1 MADET
6 TNAPVAGAEETATQD
21 EKKMYVYYYSDPDGA
36 TKALRFH
43 PIYSEIPFTT
53 LPWHVHEEAPDASL
67 VDPVWNDQLNGG
79 LGGWQENSGEAQ
91 SQIIA
96 QVQEKLQEVDTKSKE
111 LDEKAKQFDAEN
123 TKLDEAV
130 KTVQSS
136 QMQGTQQNAALL
148 KAFTTQ
154 SKQITEMI
162 STMQENMALMQK
174 SQQTILT
181 EINKLKAQPTTPSTG
196 EDTKPADQ
204 DKANNQYQEVT
215 DYDF

>member
-6 TNAPVAGAEETATQD
+6 TNAPVAGVEETATQ
-21 EKKMYVYYYSDPDGA
+21 ENKNLFTYYYSDPDGA
-36 TKALRFH
+36 TKVERCH
-43 PIYSEIPFTT
+43 PIYSEIPFTV
-53 LPWHVHEEAPDASL
+53 LPWHVHKEAPAAGM

-79 LGGWQENSGEAQ
+79 LGGWQENNGEAQ

-111 LDEKAKQFDAEN
+111 LDDKAKQFDAEN

-130 KTVQSS
+130 KTVQNS

-154 SKQITEMI
+154 SKQMTEMI

-196 EDTKPADQ
+196 EDTKPTDQ
-204 DKANNQYQEVT
+204 DKANN
-215 DYDF
+215 

>member
-6 TNAPVAGAEETATQD
+6 QNAPVAGATTENATQQ
-21 EKKMYVYYYSDPDGA
+21 KVYIYYYSDPDGA
-36 TKALRFH
+36 TKNERCHMIKSDF
-43 PIYSEIPFTT
+43 PFDKP
-53 LPWHVHEEAPDASL
+53 LPWHVHEEAPAEGM

-79 LGGWQENSGEAQ
+79 LGDWQENSGKAQ
-91 SQIIA
+91 SQILA
-96 QVQEKLQEVDTKSKE
+96 QVQEKLDEVDAKSKE
-111 LDEKAKQFDAEN
+111 LDQKAQQFDAEN

-130 KTVQSS
+130 KTVQNS

-154 SKQITEMI
+154 SKQMTEMI

-204 DKANNQYQEVT
+204 DKANN
-215 DYDF
+215 